1 MVPVGSKTKM
11 VRLSKEQIDE
21 KLNFIK
27 NYISA
32 NNAADGSTFDPNSN
46 VTNKNV
52 ATMLAELN
60 KDFNIQ
66 VQRAIIYNRLKEMFN
81 DDIADKFISQLE
93 KHEIYCHDETAP
105 LPYCVAISMYPFL
118 LNGLADFGG
127 EAIPPKHLSSFNGEF
142 INLIYAIA
150 SQFCGAVATV
160 EYLTYFDYFAAKDY
174 GEDYLNTHTDIIKQ
188 ELQQTVYALN
198 QPASARNYQSVFW
211 NISIFDKNYFNSLF
225 GNFYFTDGTKPV
237 WDRVNKLQKFFM
249 RWFNQERTKA
259 LLTFP
264 VVTVSLLNDGNDY
277 VDKEYADFVAEELS
291 KGNSFFIYTSNTVD
305 SLSSCCFSKDTKV
318 LWKSS
323 SLGVK
328 VSTLEELYNLKW
340 EPNKKNLRIFH
351 NGSWIKGKPIK
362 LSNRSMYKI
371 TTSNNKEFIM
381 TDNHIN
387 VTYDGEKT
395 TDKLTTNDYLM
406 FNTST
411 LQSINELDEHLTYEM
426 GFAVGAFLGDGS
438 FGSEIKGTI
447 YDINYSLNESCYH
460 KYMDIID
467 TANKQLNGV
476 NNSRLNSVYNNVY
489 PVRISSKE
497 LAAFIQKW
505 TLWHRG
511 TYAYNKT
518 LNLDCLL
525 QSYEFRKGILD
536 GWYETDGGNSN
547 RCYTSSKQLAES
559 MEILITSLG
568 MNSSINVED
577 RTNED
582 VIIRNKIYSRNYPLW
597 CVRWYEPC
605 NKRSMKDVY
614 KWKNNSQYFKIT
626 SIEKVEYNDEVYC
639 IECTNTDEPYFT
651 LPNGLITHN
660 CRLRNG
666 IKDQLNDFSYSLG
679 AGGIMTGSM
688 NVITLNM
695 NRFIQDSVKY
705 AKQHNTDIK
714 TTIEEHLKNQ
724 IYLIHKYQLA
734 FKDYFTDLFNANML
748 PAYTANYINLDK
760 QYLTVGVNGLM
771 EGLEYLGYKPSN
783 NKEYKD
789 TVGWLL
795 KIISDA
801 NKKTCSKIPNLKLN
815 TEIVPAESLGV
826 KFAKWDKIDNYVVP
840 RDCYNSYLY
849 PVEDEDL
856 TIVDKFEMHGAET
869 LSQCDGGSA
878 LHLNLENIPTKETC
892 KKILNLAVKSGCPYF
907 CTNVKVTICND
918 CGYINK
924 KTENHCVKCGSKNVD
939 YATRVI
945 G

>member
-1 MVPVGSKTKM
+1 M
-11 VRLSKEQIDE
+11 
-21 KLNFIK
+21 
-27 NYISA
+27 
-32 NNAADGSTFDPNSN
+32 
-46 VTNKNV
+46 
-52 ATMLAELN
+52 
-60 KDFNIQ
+60 
-66 VQRAIIYNRLKEMFN
+66 
-81 DDIADKFISQLE
+81 
-93 KHEIYCHDETAP
+93 
-105 LPYCVAISMYPFL
+105 
-118 LNGLADFGG
+118 
-127 EAIPPKHLSSFNGEF
+127 
-142 INLIYAIA
+142 
-150 SQFCGAVATV
+150 
-160 EYLTYFDYFAAKDY
+160 EYKW
-174 GEDYLNTHTDIIKQ
+174 
-188 ELQQTVYALN
+188 
-198 QPASARNYQSVFW
+198 FW
-211 NISIFDKNYFNSLF
+211 NISIFDENYFNSLF
-225 GNFYFTDGTKPV
+225 STFYFPDGSRPKWESV
-237 WDRVNKLQKFFM
+237 SKLQKFFM
-249 RWFNQERTKA
+249 QWFNQERTKA

-264 VVTVSLLNDGNDY
+264 VVTVSLLNDGTDY
-277 VDKEYADFVAEELS
+277 VDKEYADFIAEELS
-291 KGNSFFIYTSNTVD
+291 KGNSFFIYTSDTVD

-323 SLGVK
+323 SLGVNI
-328 VSTLEELYNLKW
+328 STLEQLHNLKW

-351 NGSWIKGKPIK
+351 NGSWVKGKSIK
-362 LSNRSMYKI
+362 LPNRPMYKV
-371 TTSNNKEFIM
+371 TTANNKEFIM

-406 FNTST
+406 FNTSV

-438 FGSEIKGTI
+438 FGAEIKNTI
-447 YDINYSLNESCYH
+447 YDVNYSLNKDCYS
-460 KYMDIID
+460 KCMNIID
-467 TANKQLNGV
+467 IANKQLNGV
-476 NNSRLNSVYNNVY
+476 NNSRLNSIYNNVY
-489 PVRISSKE
+489 PVRIASKE
-497 LAAFIQKW
+497 LVAFIQKW
-505 TLWHRG
+505 TLWRRG
-511 TYAYNKT
+511 TYSYNKT

-525 QSYEFRKGILD
+525 QSYKFRKGILD

-559 MEILITSLG
+559 MEVLITSLG

-577 RTNED
+577 RTDED
-582 VIIRNKIYSRNYPLW
+582 VTIRDKVYSRNYPLW

-626 SIEKVEYNDEVYC
+626 SIEKIDYNDEVYC

-651 LPNGLITHN
+651 LPSGLITHN

-705 AKQHNTDIK
+705 AKQYNTDIK
-714 TTIEEHLKNQ
+714 ITIEEYLKNQ
-724 IYLIHKYQLA
+724 VYLIHKYQLA
-734 FKDYFTDLFNANML
+734 FKSYFIDLYNANML

-760 QYLTVGVNGLM
+760 QYLTVGINGLM

-783 NKEYKD
+783 NKEYKSM
-789 TVGWLL
+789 VGWIL
-795 KIISDA
+795 KIISDT
-801 NKKTCSKIPNLKLN
+801 NKKTCSEVPNLKLN

-826 KFAKWDKIDNYVVP
+826 KFARWDKIDNYVVP

-856 TIVDKFEMHGAET
+856 TIIDKFEMHGSET

-892 KKILNLAVKSGCPYF
+892 KKILELAVKSGCPYF

-924 KTENHCVKCGSKNVD
+924 KTKNYCVKCSSKNVD
-939 YATRVI
+939 YATRII
-945 G
+945 GYLRRITNFSKERQEEESRRYYHNK

>member
-1 MVPVGSKTKM
+1 MVPAGSKTKM

-174 GEDYLNTHTDIIKQ
+174 GEDYLDTHTDTIKQ
-188 ELQQTVYALN
+188 ELQQVVYALN

-305 SLSSCCFSKDTKV
+305 SLSSCC
-318 LWKSS
+318 
-323 SLGVK
+323 
-328 VSTLEELYNLKW
+328 
-340 EPNKKNLRIFH
+340 
-351 NGSWIKGKPIK
+351 
-362 LSNRSMYKI
+362 
-371 TTSNNKEFIM
+371 
-381 TDNHIN
+381 
-387 VTYDGEKT
+387 
-395 TDKLTTNDYLM
+395 
-406 FNTST
+406 
-411 LQSINELDEHLTYEM
+411 
-426 GFAVGAFLGDGS
+426 
-438 FGSEIKGTI
+438 
-447 YDINYSLNESCYH
+447 
-460 KYMDIID
+460 
-467 TANKQLNGV
+467 
-476 NNSRLNSVYNNVY
+476 
-489 PVRISSKE
+489 
-497 LAAFIQKW
+497 
-505 TLWHRG
+505 
-511 TYAYNKT
+511 
-518 LNLDCLL
+518 
-525 QSYEFRKGILD
+525 
-536 GWYETDGGNSN
+536 
-547 RCYTSSKQLAES
+547 
-559 MEILITSLG
+559 
-568 MNSSINVED
+568 
-577 RTNED
+577 
-582 VIIRNKIYSRNYPLW
+582 
-597 CVRWYEPC
+597 
-605 NKRSMKDVY
+605 
-614 KWKNNSQYFKIT
+614 
-626 SIEKVEYNDEVYC
+626 
-639 IECTNTDEPYFT
+639 
-651 LPNGLITHN
+651 
-660 CRLRNG
+660 RLRNG

-734 FKDYFTDLFNANML
+734 FKNYFTDLFNANML
-748 PAYTANYINLDK
+748 PAYTANYINLNK

-783 NKEYKD
+783 NKEYKN
-789 TVGWLL
+789 TVSWIL

-892 KKILNLAVKSGCPYF
+892 KKILSLAVKSGCPYF

-945 G
+945 GYLRRISNFSKERQEEASRRYYHKK

>member
-21 KLNFIK
+21 KLNVIK

-174 GEDYLNTHTDIIKQ
+174 GEDYLNTHIDIIKQ

-211 NISIFDKNYFNSLF
+211 NTSIFDKNYFNSLF

-249 RWFNQERTKA
+249 QWFNQERTKA

-305 SLSSCCFSKDTKV
+305 SLSSCC
-318 LWKSS
+318 
-323 SLGVK
+323 
-328 VSTLEELYNLKW
+328 
-340 EPNKKNLRIFH
+340 
-351 NGSWIKGKPIK
+351 
-362 LSNRSMYKI
+362 
-371 TTSNNKEFIM
+371 
-381 TDNHIN
+381 
-387 VTYDGEKT
+387 
-395 TDKLTTNDYLM
+395 
-406 FNTST
+406 
-411 LQSINELDEHLTYEM
+411 
-426 GFAVGAFLGDGS
+426 
-438 FGSEIKGTI
+438 
-447 YDINYSLNESCYH
+447 
-460 KYMDIID
+460 
-467 TANKQLNGV
+467 
-476 NNSRLNSVYNNVY
+476 
-489 PVRISSKE
+489 
-497 LAAFIQKW
+497 
-505 TLWHRG
+505 
-511 TYAYNKT
+511 
-518 LNLDCLL
+518 
-525 QSYEFRKGILD
+525 
-536 GWYETDGGNSN
+536 
-547 RCYTSSKQLAES
+547 
-559 MEILITSLG
+559 
-568 MNSSINVED
+568 
-577 RTNED
+577 
-582 VIIRNKIYSRNYPLW
+582 
-597 CVRWYEPC
+597 
-605 NKRSMKDVY
+605 
-614 KWKNNSQYFKIT
+614 
-626 SIEKVEYNDEVYC
+626 
-639 IECTNTDEPYFT
+639 
-651 LPNGLITHN
+651 
-660 CRLRNG
+660 RLRNG

-705 AKQHNTDIK
+705 AKQHNTDVK

-734 FKDYFTDLFNANML
+734 FKTYFTDLFNANML
-748 PAYTANYINLDK
+748 PAYTANYINLNK
-760 QYLTVGVNGLM
+760 QYLTVGINGLM

-783 NKEYKD
+783 NKEYKN
-789 TVGWLL
+789 TVGWIL

-869 LSQCDGGSA
+869 LSSCDGGSA

-945 G
+945 GYLRRISNFSKERQEEASRRYYHKK

>member
-1 MVPVGSKTKM
+1 MEHKW
-11 VRLSKEQIDE
+11 
-21 KLNFIK
+21 
-27 NYISA
+27 
-32 NNAADGSTFDPNSN
+32 
-46 VTNKNV
+46 
-52 ATMLAELN
+52 
-60 KDFNIQ
+60 
-66 VQRAIIYNRLKEMFN
+66 
-81 DDIADKFISQLE
+81 
-93 KHEIYCHDETAP
+93 
-105 LPYCVAISMYPFL
+105 
-118 LNGLADFGG
+118 
-127 EAIPPKHLSSFNGEF
+127 
-142 INLIYAIA
+142 
-150 SQFCGAVATV
+150 
-160 EYLTYFDYFAAKDY
+160 
-174 GEDYLNTHTDIIKQ
+174 
-188 ELQQTVYALN
+188 
-198 QPASARNYQSVFW
+198 FW

-249 RWFNQERTKA
+249 QWFNQERTKA

-305 SLSSCCFSKDTKV
+305 SLSSCC
-318 LWKSS
+318 
-323 SLGVK
+323 
-328 VSTLEELYNLKW
+328 
-340 EPNKKNLRIFH
+340 
-351 NGSWIKGKPIK
+351 
-362 LSNRSMYKI
+362 
-371 TTSNNKEFIM
+371 
-381 TDNHIN
+381 
-387 VTYDGEKT
+387 
-395 TDKLTTNDYLM
+395 
-406 FNTST
+406 
-411 LQSINELDEHLTYEM
+411 
-426 GFAVGAFLGDGS
+426 
-438 FGSEIKGTI
+438 
-447 YDINYSLNESCYH
+447 
-460 KYMDIID
+460 
-467 TANKQLNGV
+467 
-476 NNSRLNSVYNNVY
+476 
-489 PVRISSKE
+489 
-497 LAAFIQKW
+497 
-505 TLWHRG
+505 
-511 TYAYNKT
+511 
-518 LNLDCLL
+518 
-525 QSYEFRKGILD
+525 
-536 GWYETDGGNSN
+536 
-547 RCYTSSKQLAES
+547 
-559 MEILITSLG
+559 
-568 MNSSINVED
+568 
-577 RTNED
+577 
-582 VIIRNKIYSRNYPLW
+582 
-597 CVRWYEPC
+597 
-605 NKRSMKDVY
+605 
-614 KWKNNSQYFKIT
+614 
-626 SIEKVEYNDEVYC
+626 
-639 IECTNTDEPYFT
+639 
-651 LPNGLITHN
+651 
-660 CRLRNG
+660 RLRNG

-714 TTIEEHLKNQ
+714 ATIEEHLKNQ

-748 PAYTANYINLDK
+748 PAYTANYINLNK

-789 TVGWLL
+789 TVGWIL

-869 LSQCDGGSA
+869 LSSCDGGSA

-892 KKILNLAVKSGCPYF
+892 KKILSLAVKSGCPYF

-945 G
+945 GYLRRISNFSKERQEEASRRYYHKK

>member
-1 MVPVGSKTKM
+1 MVPAGSKTKM

-174 GEDYLNTHTDIIKQ
+174 GEDYLDTHTDTIKQ
-188 ELQQTVYALN
+188 ELQQVVYALN

-305 SLSSCCFSKDTKV
+305 SLSSCC
-318 LWKSS
+318 
-323 SLGVK
+323 
-328 VSTLEELYNLKW
+328 
-340 EPNKKNLRIFH
+340 
-351 NGSWIKGKPIK
+351 
-362 LSNRSMYKI
+362 
-371 TTSNNKEFIM
+371 
-381 TDNHIN
+381 
-387 VTYDGEKT
+387 
-395 TDKLTTNDYLM
+395 
-406 FNTST
+406 
-411 LQSINELDEHLTYEM
+411 
-426 GFAVGAFLGDGS
+426 
-438 FGSEIKGTI
+438 
-447 YDINYSLNESCYH
+447 
-460 KYMDIID
+460 
-467 TANKQLNGV
+467 
-476 NNSRLNSVYNNVY
+476 
-489 PVRISSKE
+489 
-497 LAAFIQKW
+497 
-505 TLWHRG
+505 
-511 TYAYNKT
+511 
-518 LNLDCLL
+518 
-525 QSYEFRKGILD
+525 
-536 GWYETDGGNSN
+536 
-547 RCYTSSKQLAES
+547 
-559 MEILITSLG
+559 
-568 MNSSINVED
+568 
-577 RTNED
+577 
-582 VIIRNKIYSRNYPLW
+582 
-597 CVRWYEPC
+597 
-605 NKRSMKDVY
+605 
-614 KWKNNSQYFKIT
+614 
-626 SIEKVEYNDEVYC
+626 
-639 IECTNTDEPYFT
+639 
-651 LPNGLITHN
+651 
-660 CRLRNG
+660 RLRNG

-748 PAYTANYINLDK
+748 PAYTANYINLNK

-789 TVGWLL
+789 TVGWIL

-892 KKILNLAVKSGCPYF
+892 KKILSLAVKSGCPYF

-924 KTENHCVKCGSKNVD
+924 KTENHCVKCGSKNID

-945 G
+945 GYLRRISNFSKERQEEASRRYYHKK

>member
-1 MVPVGSKTKM
+1 M
-11 VRLSKEQIDE
+11 EH
-21 KLNFIK
+21 NW
-27 NYISA
+27 
-32 NNAADGSTFDPNSN
+32 
-46 VTNKNV
+46 
-52 ATMLAELN
+52 
-60 KDFNIQ
+60 
-66 VQRAIIYNRLKEMFN
+66 
-81 DDIADKFISQLE
+81 
-93 KHEIYCHDETAP
+93 
-105 LPYCVAISMYPFL
+105 
-118 LNGLADFGG
+118 
-127 EAIPPKHLSSFNGEF
+127 
-142 INLIYAIA
+142 
-150 SQFCGAVATV
+150 
-160 EYLTYFDYFAAKDY
+160 
-174 GEDYLNTHTDIIKQ
+174 
-188 ELQQTVYALN
+188 
-198 QPASARNYQSVFW
+198 FW
-211 NISIFDKNYFNSLF
+211 NISIFDENYFNSLF
-225 GNFYFTDGTKPV
+225 GNFYFPDGTKPK
-237 WDRVNKLQKFFM
+237 WESVNKLQKFFM
-249 RWFNQERTKA
+249 QWFNHERTKA

-277 VDKEYADFVAEELS
+277 VDKEYADFIAEELS

-362 LSNRSMYKI
+362 LPNRQMYKI

-411 LQSINELDEHLTYEM
+411 LQSVNEVDEHLTYEM
-426 GFAVGAFLGDGS
+426 GFVVGAFLGDGS

-460 KYMDIID
+460 KCMDIID

-518 LNLDCLL
+518 LNLNCLL

-568 MNSSINVED
+568 INSSINVED

-605 NKRSMKDVY
+605 NKRSMKEVY

-626 SIEKVEYNDEVYC
+626 SIEKIKYNDEVYC

-705 AKQHNTDIK
+705 AKQHNADIK

-734 FKDYFTDLFNANML
+734 FKNYFTDLFNANML

-789 TVGWLL
+789 TVGWIL

-801 NKKTCSKIPNLKLN
+801 NKKTCSEIPNLKLN
-815 TEIVPAESLGV
+815 TEIVPSL
-826 KFAKWDKIDNYVVP
+826 
-840 RDCYNSYLY
+840 
-849 PVEDEDL
+849 
-856 TIVDKFEMHGAET
+856 
-869 LSQCDGGSA
+869 
-878 LHLNLENIPTKETC
+878 
-892 KKILNLAVKSGCPYF
+892 
-907 CTNVKVTICND
+907 
-918 CGYINK
+918 
-924 KTENHCVKCGSKNVD
+924 
-939 YATRVI
+939 
-945 G
+945 

>member
-1 MVPVGSKTKM
+1 M
-11 VRLSKEQIDE
+11 EH
-21 KLNFIK
+21 NW
-27 NYISA
+27 
-32 NNAADGSTFDPNSN
+32 
-46 VTNKNV
+46 
-52 ATMLAELN
+52 
-60 KDFNIQ
+60 
-66 VQRAIIYNRLKEMFN
+66 
-81 DDIADKFISQLE
+81 
-93 KHEIYCHDETAP
+93 
-105 LPYCVAISMYPFL
+105 
-118 LNGLADFGG
+118 
-127 EAIPPKHLSSFNGEF
+127 
-142 INLIYAIA
+142 
-150 SQFCGAVATV
+150 
-160 EYLTYFDYFAAKDY
+160 
-174 GEDYLNTHTDIIKQ
+174 
-188 ELQQTVYALN
+188 
-198 QPASARNYQSVFW
+198 FW

-249 RWFNQERTKA
+249 QWFNQERTKA

-264 VVTVSLLNDGNDY
+264 VVTVSLLNDSNDY

-323 SLGVK
+323 SLGVN
-328 VSTLEELYNLKW
+328 VSTLEQLHNLKW

-351 NGSWIKGKPIK
+351 NGSWVKGKPIK
-362 LSNRSMYKI
+362 LPNRSMYKI

-411 LQSINELDEHLTYEM
+411 LQSVNESDEHLTYEM

-460 KYMDIID
+460 KCMDIID
-467 TANKQLNGV
+467 TANRQLNGI

-605 NKRSMKDVY
+605 NKRSMKEVY

-626 SIEKVEYNDEVYC
+626 SIEKIEYNDEVYC

-705 AKQHNTDIK
+705 AKQHNIDIK

-748 PAYTANYINLDK
+748 PAYTANYINLNK

-815 TEIVPAESLGV
+815 TEIVPSL
-826 KFAKWDKIDNYVVP
+826 
-840 RDCYNSYLY
+840 
-849 PVEDEDL
+849 
-856 TIVDKFEMHGAET
+856 
-869 LSQCDGGSA
+869 
-878 LHLNLENIPTKETC
+878 
-892 KKILNLAVKSGCPYF
+892 
-907 CTNVKVTICND
+907 
-918 CGYINK
+918 
-924 KTENHCVKCGSKNVD
+924 
-939 YATRVI
+939 
-945 G
+945 

>member
-66 VQRAIIYNRLKEMFN
+66 VQRAIIYNRLEKMFN
-81 DDIADKFISQLE
+81 DDIANKFISQLE

-174 GEDYLNTHTDIIKQ
+174 GEDYLNTHTDTIKQ
-188 ELQQTVYALN
+188 ELQQVIYALN

-249 RWFNQERTKA
+249 QWFNQERTKA

-362 LSNRSMYKI
+362 LPNRPMYKV
-371 TTSNNKEFIM
+371 TTANNKEFIM

-411 LQSINELDEHLTYEM
+411 LQSVNELDEHLTYEM

-447 YDINYSLNESCYH
+447 YDINYSLNESCYR
-460 KYMDIID
+460 KCMDIINI
-467 TANKQLNGV
+467 ANRQLNGV
-476 NNSRLNSVYNNVY
+476 NNSRLNSIYNNVY

-568 MNSSINVED
+568 INSSINVED

-605 NKRSMKDVY
+605 NKRSMKEVY

-626 SIEKVEYNDEVYC
+626 SIEKIEYNDEVYC

-714 TTIEEHLKNQ
+714 ATIEEHLKNQ

-748 PAYTANYINLDK
+748 PAYTANYINLNK

-789 TVGWLL
+789 TVSWLL

-815 TEIVPAESLGV
+815 TEIVPSL
-826 KFAKWDKIDNYVVP
+826 
-840 RDCYNSYLY
+840 
-849 PVEDEDL
+849 
-856 TIVDKFEMHGAET
+856 
-869 LSQCDGGSA
+869 
-878 LHLNLENIPTKETC
+878 
-892 KKILNLAVKSGCPYF
+892 
-907 CTNVKVTICND
+907 
-918 CGYINK
+918 
-924 KTENHCVKCGSKNVD
+924 
-939 YATRVI
+939 
-945 G
+945 